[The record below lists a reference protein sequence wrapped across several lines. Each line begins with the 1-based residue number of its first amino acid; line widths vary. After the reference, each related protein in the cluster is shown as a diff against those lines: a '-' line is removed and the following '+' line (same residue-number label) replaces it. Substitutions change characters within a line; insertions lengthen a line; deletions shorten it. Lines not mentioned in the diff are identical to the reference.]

1 MVHHRQKQE
10 TGRCGQVPEATVTS
24 ALSISSVPPLG
35 AFIGRAGAGHLDL
48 TLDILLHGACPT
60 HSRSLCFEHLTNMT
74 QLTC

>member
-35 AFIGRAGAGHLDL
+35 AFIRWAGAGHLDL